1 MPRNVSPLLPATQRR
16 LAELGHRLRLARL
29 RRGLSAEHVAE
40 RAGMARKTLAAV
52 ERGAPGATMG
62 AYAAVLQVLQLD
74 AGLDGLAADDALG
87 RMLQDTVGLP
97 ARARRRAPSNPP
109 GSPLEPPLPAASGA
123 GADEG
128 PASADPGSLS
138 TDALLDVLRKP
149 PGT

>member
-97 ARARRRAPSNPP
+97 ARARRRAPSKPP